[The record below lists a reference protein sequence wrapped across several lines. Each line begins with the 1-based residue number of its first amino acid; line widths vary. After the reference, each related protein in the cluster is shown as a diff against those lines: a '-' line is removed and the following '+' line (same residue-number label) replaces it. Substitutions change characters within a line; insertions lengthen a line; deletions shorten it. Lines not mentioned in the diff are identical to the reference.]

1 MKYNN
6 FWFPKNDGFD
16 CIIFWLQGLAE
27 EVALHEKQSMKEHVH
42 QTTQQMAN
50 IDLYDLDIQK
60 EMQVTPLSLSL
71 LSLSLSMLSIYL
83 ITHYTLTNQCPPGL
97 YEKYALWT
105 CLWCPKIFEH
115 NAPKSIYN

>member
-6 FWFPKNDGFD
+6 FWFPENDGFD

-60 EMQVTPLSLSL
+60 EMQVTPPLSLS
-71 LSLSLSMLSIYL
+71 SLSLSPCSAYTSLHIILWQTNVPLVCMRNMHCEPAYDVPKYLSIMHPHL
-83 ITHYTLTNQCPPGL
+83 
-97 YEKYALWT
+97 
-105 CLWCPKIFEH
+105 
-115 NAPKSIYN
+115 